1 MIDNL
6 PSDFRHAG
14 GTLCSLLEIYST
26 AFLKLCYR
34 LIEIYFLF
42 ESVLKFHHS

>member
-6 PSDFRHAG
+6 RSDFRHAG

-26 AFLKLCYR
+26 ACLKLCYR
-34 LIEIYFLF
+34 LI
-42 ESVLKFHHS
+42 